1 MFDESVNRTDAF
13 VLDEV
18 EPDKNIVVDF
28 NKKNGTE
35 NGTEAE
41 AGSKKKGVEPT
52 TVTVTFGGASEEQN
66 VQMITKLVESPEDME
81 EFKKQQG
88 EVEEEGDET
97 EQAEKKGYRI
107 VEVDDD
113 SLIDIYP
120 KNRKVV

>member
-41 AGSKKKGVEPT
+41 AVNKKKGVEPT
-52 TVTVTFGGASEEQN
+52 TVTVTFGGAPEEQN

-88 EVEEEGDET
+88 EVEEGDET